1 MKVTIAMRDDAL
13 YRSVKVAAARSGRQV
28 RDVVEEALHAWL
40 EAQEDAEDIAASK
53 EAIAEYDRGKGVD
66 AVALFDRL
74 IAEDRV
80 SYETDAER

>member
-28 RDVVEEALHAWL
+28 RDVVEEALQAWL
-40 EAQEDAEDIAASK
+40 EAQEDAEDLAASQ
-53 EAIAEYDRGKGVD
+53 EALAEYDRNAGVD
-66 AVALFDRL
+66 AVAFFDRL

-80 SYETDAER
+80 TYETDADR